1 MFRWTV
7 CILIICCWE
16 LDDQV
21 SISTVDSTMYLMFSL
36 LVKFI
41 FDFVEYVSGERLKK
55 MLLSEYQSND
65 IKNCRYVKIPDMSN

>member
-1 MFRWTV
+1 M
-7 CILIICCWE
+7 
-16 LDDQV
+16 